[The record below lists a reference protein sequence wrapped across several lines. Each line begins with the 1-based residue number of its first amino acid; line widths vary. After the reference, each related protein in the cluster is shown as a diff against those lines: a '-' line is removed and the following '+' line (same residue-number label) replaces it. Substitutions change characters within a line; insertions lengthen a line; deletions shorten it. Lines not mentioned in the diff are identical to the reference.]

1 MHIYGGP
8 CVRANEVDGLR
19 ACRQNVVSQKK
30 ERRVAYVS
38 AYIWNLGRWSS
49 WAYLQGSSGDADI
62 ENRLVDTGGGAGRK
76 VRTDGE

>member
-30 ERRVAYVS
+30 EKRVAYVS
-38 AYIWNLGRWSS
+38 AYIENRGRWSS